1 MVVPLVLFPYTPL
14 TRQFASV
21 KAACGCGAAA
31 GRLCGRVREARAIRQ
46 AFRLSRRAQ
55 IAFWVQAK
63 DAAACMGL
71 SRFVFLRRAR
81 LRAKGLP
88 ARSSFALAKCRMLMN
103 AKDFTQIEVAY
114 IQMQKADPD
123 FRRPKCYYW

>member
-1 MVVPLVLFPYTPL
+1 
-14 TRQFASV
+14 
-21 KAACGCGAAA
+21 
-31 GRLCGRVREARAIRQ
+31 
-46 AFRLSRRAQ
+46 
-55 IAFWVQAK
+55 
-63 DAAACMGL
+63 MGL

-88 ARSSFALAKCRMLMN
+88 ARSSFALAKYRMLMN

-123 FRRPKCYYW
+123 FRRPKRYYC

>member
-1 MVVPLVLFPYTPL
+1 MQLRAWSSRNTPGSSPFPL
-14 TRQFASV
+14 
-21 KAACGCGAAA
+21 
-31 GRLCGRVREARAIRQ
+31 
-46 AFRLSRRAQ
+46 RAQ

-123 FRRPKCYYW
+123 FRRPKRYYC